1 MASAPRE
8 IRDPIHVFVTVSK
21 NERLV
26 LDSRPFQRLRN
37 IHQLAMTYLVYPG
50 ASHKRF
56 EHSLG
61 VMHLAA
67 VMFDVVTSRDKV
79 TDRVREILPDEED
92 LPYWRSVLK
101 IAALCH
107 DMGHLPFSHAAE
119 DELLPMGTSHE
130 DMTRSI
136 IDSEAMAQVWDA
148 VEPHSVKKDH
158 VIKLALGPKKAKG
171 LVFSTWE
178 EILADLITGD
188 IFGADRIDYLLRDS
202 HHIGVA
208 YGRFDHHRL
217 IQTLKIL
224 PPAATPPNAEAAEEG
239 KVVDT
244 TETSALELG
253 VERGGLESAEALQ
266 LARYFMFSQV
276 YLHPVRMIYDLHLK
290 DFLVDWLTVDYDGT
304 YPTDVDRFLNLTDNE
319 VMAALLR
326 AANDTTTAGHEA
338 ASRIINRQHFKV
350 FYSRRPG
357 DVAIFA
363 DSTRAIFQAA
373 EQEFGPENVRYA
385 DGRKSGI
392 PVTFTVQDR
401 DGKPAAS
408 TAVSDAFE
416 RLLQPKDE
424 FVYILPELRKKAQKW
439 VTKHGQDII
448 EAAKQNEQ
456 EEDIQ
461 EEPEKEVVDP

>member
-1 MASAPRE
+1 MARGPRE
-8 IRDPIHVFVTVSK
+8 IRDPIHVFVHVSK
-21 NERLV
+21 NERRV

-37 IHQLAMTYLVYPG
+37 VHQLAMTYLVYPG

-67 VMFDVVTSRDKV
+67 AMFDIVTSHDKL
-79 TDRVREILPDEED
+79 TDRVREILPPEED
-92 LPYWRSVLK
+92 LSYWRTVLK
-101 IAALCH
+101 MAALCH

-119 DELLPMGTSHE
+119 HELLPAGTSHE
-130 DMTRSI
+130 DLTRAI
-136 IDSEAMAQVWDA
+136 IESPQMAPVWEAIEPPVR
-148 VEPHSVKKDH
+148 VEH
-158 VIKLALGPKKAKG
+158 VIKLALGPKKTRS

-202 HHIGVA
+202 LHTGVA

-224 PPAATPPNAEAAEEG
+224 PPAATPPSGATKTGGEI
-239 KVVDT
+239 VDT
-244 TETSALELG
+244 TETSVLELG

-276 YLHPVRMIYDLHLK
+276 YLHPVRMIYDIHLK
-290 DFLVDWLTVDYDGT
+290 DFLLDWLQVDYGGT
-304 YPTDVDRFLNLTDNE
+304 YPVDVEQFLNLTDSE
-319 VMAALLR
+319 VIAALLR
-326 AANDTTTAGHEA
+326 AANDSSAIGHEHA
-338 ASRIINRQHFKV
+338 KRIIDRQHFKV

-357 DVAIFA
+357 DVELYAEATKAIFE
-363 DSTRAIFQAA
+363 AA
-373 EQEFGPENVRYA
+373 EREFGPENVRYA

-392 PVTFTVQDR
+392 PITFTVEDR

-408 TAVSDAFE
+408 TALSDAFE

-424 FVYILPELRKKAQKW
+424 FVYVLPTMRDQAEKW
-439 VTKHGQDII
+439 VERHGREII
-448 EAAKQNEQ
+448 EQAKQSEQ
-456 EEDIQ
+456 EEDP
-461 EEPEKEVVDP
+461 EEEEEVVIEQ